1 MGTALKLYNQM
12 GEKIYCES
20 LRLIVAAWEGKPDSF
35 RASVLRGVMH
45 FVELY
50 HGEFSEERLIRAL
63 GNVHTKSMWT
73 STLILHSIWRIAMN
87 LLADKHKNTVD
98 FDLKSTVFV
107 TLI

>member
-1 MGTALKLYNQM
+1 MRQKFN
-12 GEKIYCES
+12 
-20 LRLIVAAWEGKPDSF
+20 LISDEPLILSSASGYQLNPELHIMTDYQRFDELVSSAV
-35 RASVLRGVMH
+35 RASSIINKVDILKN
-45 FVELY
+45 
-50 HGEFSEERLIRAL
+50 AL
-63 GNVHTKSMWT
+63 DTKSMWT

>member
-1 MGTALKLYNQM
+1 MKGIILA
-12 GEKIYCES
+12 
-20 LRLIVAAWEGKPDSF
+20 EG
-35 RASVLRGVMH
+35 
-45 FVELY
+45 
-50 HGEFSEERLIRAL
+50 
-63 GNVHTKSMWT
+63 SMWT